1 MTWPERS
8 PRAGQ
13 ARSLRFHA
21 DVVELG
27 FLSHGI
33 SNPGSAAAER
43 DAKKEVIVGDS
54 EASKLLTRNYRAPWK
69 LA

>member
-1 MTWPERS
+1 MIACEFV
-8 PRAGQ
+8 
-13 ARSLRFHA
+13 LRFT
-21 DVVELG
+21 VISPLG
-27 FLSHGI
+27 
-33 SNPGSAAAER
+33 AER